1 MLNRT
6 YNRGRPR
13 AVAQI
18 AKDAW
23 KEHRRSSYTAPLA
36 KALGLSKAAV
46 SKWRQVPEDRLDEVA
61 ALLNISRSTLRPD
74 LITIHTTFSVDDLYA
89 RSQSKENA

>member
-23 KEHRRSSYTAPLA
+23 AEHRHPSYTAPLA
-36 KALGLSKAAV
+36 RHLGLSKAAV

-61 ALLNISRSTLRPD
+61 VLLNIPRALLRPD
-74 LITIHTTFSVDDLYA
+74 LAGIETMAPIHDFYE
-89 RSQSKENA
+89 RSKGTL